1 MKRFRDPNLLIFFL
15 RHPPQVEKKSG
26 EGLGTPY
33 GKFQT
38 WYLLSQCIV
47 VPETEADRV
56 VQHGTTMEGHS
67 AQMEVHSA
75 PKMEEQSWRLNMFFA
90 SLVKST

>member
-1 MKRFRDPNLLIFFL
+1 MKRFRDPNLLIFSL

-33 GKFQT
+33 GRFQT

-47 VPETEADRV
+47 VPEMEADRV
-56 VQHGTTMEGHS
+56 VQHGTTME
-67 AQMEVHSA
+67 AHSA
-75 PKMEEQSWRLNMFFA
+75 PKMETQSWRLNMCFA
-90 SLVKST
+90 NLVKSTQIWATEK